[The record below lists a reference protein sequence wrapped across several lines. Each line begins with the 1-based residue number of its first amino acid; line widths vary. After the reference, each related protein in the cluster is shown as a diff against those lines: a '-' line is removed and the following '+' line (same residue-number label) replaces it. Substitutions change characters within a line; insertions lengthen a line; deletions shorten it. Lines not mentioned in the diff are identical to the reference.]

1 MARRRAV
8 CGKPSLTDGIT
19 VDRNDLSGDAPP
31 EILEIR
37 AWVSVSSVTIGP
49 WPCDEPL
56 AL

>member
-19 VDRNDLSGDAPP
+19 VDRNDLAGDAPTGNSGNTC
-31 EILEIR
+31 LGFG
-37 AWVSVSSVTIGP
+37 VKCHD
-49 WPCDEPL
+49 WPM